1 MKSNKSIFGASR
13 DQLYCACAGTV
24 YHADTERSCD
34 GKPEKRNYE
43 CRCAEF
49 WTTCTSYFEETGG
62 NQRKVLD
69 DVGKSFVLRKI
80 AGDCEAELR
89 VLGSNLKKTGYIG
102 EVKSV
107 ISEFTQY
114 DIQEET
120 LEQMIEE
127 VKDSS
132 NLYYKLQDI
141 KTIYHGFREYL
152 RENILQG
159 KNF

>member
-1 MKSNKSIFGASR
+1 M
-13 DQLYCACAGTV
+13 
-24 YHADTERSCD
+24 
-34 GKPEKRNYE
+34 
-43 CRCAEF
+43 
-49 WTTCTSYFEETGG
+49 
-62 NQRKVLD
+62 
-69 DVGKSFVLRKI
+69 LRKI

-152 RENILQG
+152 REKYITGEELLDVLCTVVGKSKILKTVWLYWMGLLDLRLFKISFCVNCLVSQEG
-159 KNF
+159 CDYSDNGAKGESIFL